1 MMDRRSLIPPLLCCL
16 LSVVVVYRSRA
27 GSVAVGRY
35 ELVVAI
41 LSARGNWVL
50 RQAVRDSWLQAV
62 TASPSLRKRVLPRF
76 VVGSRA
82 CDIHPE
88 DREDPYSCSFLN
100 ITLPAS
106 EREIEAVT
114 WLEPGSPGTGPRT
127 RVARPTLLGLDFRVR
142 HPVVVTAL
150 GVFAW
155 DGTVPNV
162 TVRLHNAATRV
173 VLAVAHF
180 GALSPG
186 VRVRACRYKP
196 VQQFVLPKG
205 FEGTVVWDGV
215 TPADMVLSDP
225 GDYTLDAG
233 GGVLKFAATG
243 RYGEVGDEFPE
254 FRQERVALAG
264 SFTFAVQDGGSLT
277 AHASGRARRSAEWA
291 ETTRREAAVLRVES
305 ARHGDLVLVN
315 VTDVYR
321 SLPSKMLLFS
331 RWAAVSLDFRLLLKT
346 DDDSFVD
353 VAEVL
358 RSAVLQ
364 GYDQTPGLWWGSFRR
379 NWAVDHAGKWAE
391 LSYPGPAYP
400 AFACGAA
407 YVLSADLV
415 RWLSSNSDVLAAYQ
429 GEDVSMGV
437 WMAALAPTRIQD
449 NHRRR
454 STNKFPL
461 VVVLPCRTTAGGATR
476 PASAVPSPPRSTR
489 QHGSPPCGR
498 ESSAAVTRARR
509 ATRRASRT
517 AGARLPPPS
526 LTLPRS
532 RSLTP
537 PRSPSLALAR
547 SPSLPSLAL
556 ARPGPLVR
564 DSRQRLCNSHAFV
577 QRPIVTA
584 VQNCGLGRD
593 LGRTRRLKGAMVR
606 GRQ

>member
-1 MMDRRSLIPPLLCCL
+1 MVIVRVTWDNDQRGIVVHLWRALCVCNEYCTIYI
-16 LSVVVVYRSRA
+16 VVSPYRGKARPQAVFAPTDGRVVAGSRA

-41 LSARGNWVL
+41 LSARDNWVL

-88 DREDPYSCSFLN
+88 DREDPYSCSLLN

-114 WLEPGSPGTGPRT
+114 WLEPGSASPGAGPRT

-180 GALSPG
+180 RALSPG

-215 TPADMVLSDP
+215 TPADIVLSEP

-254 FRQERVALAG
+254 FRQERAALAG
-264 SFTFAVQDGGSLT
+264 SFTFAVQDGGSLA
-277 AHASGRARRSAEWA
+277 AHASGRVRRSAEWA
-291 ETTRREAAVLRVES
+291 ETARREAAALRDES

-331 RWAAVSLDFRLLLKT
+331 RWAAASLDFRLLLKT

-429 GEDVSMGV
+429 GEDVSMGI

-449 NHRRR
+449 DRWWCDAACER
-454 STNKFPL
+454 
-461 VVVLPCRTTAGGATR
+461 GAL
-476 PASAVPSPPRSTR
+476 ASSQHSP
-489 QHGSPPCGR
+489 
-498 ESSAAVTRARR
+498 
-509 ATRRASRT
+509 
-517 AGARLPPPS
+517 ARLA
-526 LTLPRS
+526 TMWAAKQRCGDAC
-532 RSLTP
+532 TP
-537 PRSPSLALAR
+537 CDAPD
-547 SPSLPSLAL
+547 
-556 ARPGPLVR
+556 G
-564 DSRQRLCNSHAFV
+564 
-577 QRPIVTA
+577 
-584 VQNCGLGRD
+584 
-593 LGRTRRLKGAMVR
+593 
-606 GRQ
+606 

>member
-1 MMDRRSLIPPLLCCL
+1 MSLIPPLLCCL
-16 LSVVVVYRSRA
+16 LSVLVVVYREYLLDTLRLAGSRA

-41 LSARGNWVL
+41 LSARDNWVL

-88 DREDPYSCSFLN
+88 DREDPYSCSLLN

-114 WLEPGSPGTGPRT
+114 WLEPGSASPGAGPRT

-180 GALSPG
+180 RALSPG

-215 TPADMVLSDP
+215 TPADIVLSEP

-233 GGVLKFAATG
+233 GGVLKFAAVRSRGPPLPIEAPLGLSSFAISFRVSLRVPHFTG
-243 RYGEVGDEFPE
+243 LHIQPSRSH
-254 FRQERVALAG
+254 LAPRP
-264 SFTFAVQDGGSLT
+264 DGGSLA
-277 AHASGRARRSAEWA
+277 AHASGRVRRSAEWA
-291 ETTRREAAVLRVES
+291 ETARREAAALRDES

-331 RWAAVSLDFRLLLKT
+331 RWAAASLDFRLLLKT

-429 GEDVSMGV
+429 GEDVSMGI

-454 STNKFPL
+454 STNKLPL
-461 VVVLPCRTTAGGATR
+461 VVVLPCRTTAG
-476 PASAVPSPPRSTR
+476 
-489 QHGSPPCGR
+489 
-498 ESSAAVTRARR
+498 ELW
-509 ATRRASRT
+509 
-517 AGARLPPPS
+517 AGTGPGQDAPLEGGDG
-526 LTLPRS
+526 PRS
-532 RSLTP
+532 RISTE
-537 PRSPSLALAR
+537 
-547 SPSLPSLAL
+547 
-556 ARPGPLVR
+556 
-564 DSRQRLCNSHAFV
+564 RQTKKPE
-577 QRPIVTA
+577 QVT
-584 VQNCGLGRD
+584 NNHCGTEPEKFTDETKKNLY
-593 LGRTRRLKGAMVR
+593 
-606 GRQ
+606 